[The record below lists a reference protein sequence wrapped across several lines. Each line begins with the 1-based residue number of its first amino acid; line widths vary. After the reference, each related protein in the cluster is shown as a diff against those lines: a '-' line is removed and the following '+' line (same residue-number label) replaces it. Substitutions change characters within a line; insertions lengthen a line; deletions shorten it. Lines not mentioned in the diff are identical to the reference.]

1 LGNPLG
7 VYGVHIPR
15 QDSRILLGR
24 LSLWLGEKIWV
35 CIIVPLA
42 GFALGSGIWDLGFAC
57 TVELL
62 GVPIL
67 LDGRY
72 PGWER

>member
-1 LGNPLG
+1 MQPMEQFDPDRPCRMHDRVNDRGLG
-7 VYGVHIPR
+7 
-15 QDSRILLGR
+15 DT
-24 LSLWLGEKIWV
+24 IWI

-42 GFALGSGIWDLGFAC
+42 ALAVGSGVWDLGFAC
-57 TVELL
+57 TVGML

-67 LDGRY
+67 LAERY

>member
-1 LGNPLG
+1 MLQGRKGND
-7 VYGVHIPR
+7 VTA
-15 QDSRILLGR
+15 
-24 LSLWLGEKIWV
+24 

-42 GFALGSGIWDLGFAC
+42 ALAVGTGVWDLGFAC
-57 TVELL
+57 TVEML

-67 LDGRY
+67 LAGQY

>member
-1 LGNPLG
+1 MTGLA
-7 VYGVHIPR
+7 
-15 QDSRILLGR
+15 
-24 LSLWLGEKIWV
+24 EKIWA

-42 GFALGSGIWDLGFAC
+42 AMAVVSSVWDLGLAC

-67 LDGRY
+67 LAGRY

>member
-1 LGNPLG
+1 MTELA
-7 VYGVHIPR
+7 
-15 QDSRILLGR
+15 D
-24 LSLWLGEKIWV
+24 KIWV

-42 GFALGSGIWDLGFAC
+42 VLTIGSDLWDLGTAC
-57 TVELL
+57 TVETL

-67 LDGRY
+67 LAGRY

>member
-1 LGNPLG
+1 MLDRKRKGSDVTGLG
-7 VYGVHIPR
+7 
-15 QDSRILLGR
+15 DT
-24 LSLWLGEKIWV
+24 IWA

-42 GFALGSGIWDLGFAC
+42 ALPVGRGVWDLGFAC
-57 TVELL
+57 TVEML

-67 LDGRY
+67 LAGRY